1 MVNKCGHDQEAMSMA
16 GMCTHTH
23 YTDVEGCIL
32 PPKTT
37 TDIDH
42 SIKSGNAKENKIAIG
57 KCMEK
62 ISSIIKTQIMKI
74 NVCLYH
80 EQSSGCSC

>member
-1 MVNKCGHDQEAMSMA
+1 MH
-16 GMCTHTH
+16 THTH
-23 YTDVEGCIL
+23 HTDVEGCIL

-62 ISSIIKTQIMKI
+62 L
-74 NVCLYH
+74 VP
-80 EQSSGCSC
+80 